1 MSGLMGNLTHVGDST
16 PAPDSGPAL
25 EVGELA
31 LPLMPFQHKNV
42 KEALAFPN
50 ARCLLASDM
59 GTGKTAV
66 MISVTVACIEADL
79 RPVVWVVP
87 PGLRTNTAREFAK
100 FAPHLTLQF
109 PSGKKTTCLSDT
121 DVIVV
126 GDSVVKDWASTLV
139 EANPGALCVD
149 EIHREK
155 SHKSRRTQGVREIAR
170 SVRGPIIG
178 ASGTPL
184 MNHPGE
190 LVAILDIL
198 SVLPQFGGVT
208 NFLDVYCPRIPGNR
222 WGARGIDWSMLSE
235 LNAKLLDRCM
245 IRTKKEDVLDDL
257 PEHGR
262 LVMALDMSRRHRA
275 EYRQAESD
283 LIEYLR
289 ENRGYSRARLNSA
302 AKAEALVQ
310 IGVLREIAGLGVVDS
325 TVEYVESLTSR
336 QLPGEPPEKVVVF
349 TQHRS
354 VLAALHEAI
363 EGSVVVQGGMGDAA
377 KTAAVDTFQN
387 DPTCLVMV
395 ANAQAASEGL
405 NLTAGRHSVHIQLG
419 WHGAGLL
426 QSEARTWRHGSQWD
440 ECVSHIV
447 FPDLDGAESVTER
460 MYHLISAKH
469 SVASEVIDAE
479 VGAQLID
486 ESVQDAL
493 IDLYSSY

>member
-1 MSGLMGNLTHVGDST
+1 D
-16 PAPDSGPAL
+16 
-25 EVGELA
+25 
-31 LPLMPFQHKNV
+31 
-42 KEALAFPN
+42 
-50 ARCLLASDM
+50 
-59 GTGKTAV
+59 
-66 MISVTVACIEADL
+66 
-79 RPVVWVVP
+79 
-87 PGLRTNTAREFAK
+87 
-100 FAPHLTLQF
+100 
-109 PSGKKTTCLSDT
+109 
-121 DVIVV
+121 
-126 GDSVVKDWASTLV
+126 
-139 EANPGALCVD
+139 
-149 EIHREK
+149 
-155 SHKSRRTQGVREIAR
+155 
-170 SVRGPIIG
+170 
-178 ASGTPL
+178 
-184 MNHPGE
+184 
-190 LVAILDIL
+190 
-198 SVLPQFGGVT
+198 
-208 NFLDVYCPRIPGNR
+208 
-222 WGARGIDWSMLSE
+222 
-235 LNAKLLDRCM
+235 
-245 IRTKKEDVLDDL
+245 
-257 PEHGR
+257 
-262 LVMALDMSRRHRA
+262 RRHRA

-310 IGVLREIAGLGVVDS
+310 LGVLRELAGLGVVDS

-405 NLTAGRHSVHIQLG
+405 NLTAGRHSVHVQLG